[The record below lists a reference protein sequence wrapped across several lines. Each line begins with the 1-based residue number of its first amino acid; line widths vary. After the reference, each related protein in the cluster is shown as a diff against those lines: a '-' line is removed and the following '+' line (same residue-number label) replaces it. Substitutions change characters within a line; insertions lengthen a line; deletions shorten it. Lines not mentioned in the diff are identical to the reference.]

1 MFAASE
7 HGTHRQLTNSTCYS
21 FFVKRKQCNV
31 CGRRFRTPA
40 VMHMHKRLCHETEK
54 DSSHET
60 VASAGSTSADTSL
73 EAFQNGQCLLS
84 VWSSFPLSPVSGY
97 LHGTHKVNAQNKMP
111 NVSHGSIIAFCV
123 RCTKQVEIARP
134 SVFLMHY

>member
-84 VWSSFPLSPVSGY
+84 VWSSFPLSPVSGC
-97 LHGTHKVNAQNKMP
+97 LHGHP
-111 NVSHGSIIAFCV
+111 
-123 RCTKQVEIARP
+123 
-134 SVFLMHY
+134 